1 MSLELINR
9 SPDIKKLRNEGYEV
23 SIHKAYLVI
32 TNVPYVDENK
42 QVKKGTLV
50 SDITIGAGKAAPPR
64 SHVAYFAGSHPCNA
78 DGTII
83 QSIRHASS
91 SNVLGGVRVD
101 HSFSNKPQGGYP
113 DYHSKMT
120 QYIRIISNPAQAID
134 RKATAKTFK
143 VCKDIED
150 DSKLVYLDTN
160 SSRSH
165 IDSIADKVKD
175 QKVGIIGLGGTGSY
189 ILDKLAKTKVAE
201 IHLFDGDAFLQHNA
215 FRAPGSATLEELDQG
230 MQKVDYY
237 AMKYGHMHGAIIPHD
252 CYVVESNLSL
262 LDTLDFVFISIDRNE
277 PKKFI
282 FERLISLEIPF
293 IDVGMG
299 VDRVDGALTG
309 MLRVS
314 LCTVQNAENFMD
326 SKRISFADEEDEGA
340 YNDNIQIAELNG
352 LNACLAIIKWKKLF
366 GIFHDNEEE
375 YNATYS
381 ININSIHNEDHG
393 T

>member
-23 SIHKAYLVI
+23 SLHGAYLII
-32 TNVPYVDENK
+32 TNVPYVDVNK

-64 SHVAYFAGSHPCNA
+64 SHVAYFAGGHPCNA

-101 HSFSNKPQGGYP
+101 HSFSNKPQGGYT
-113 DYHSKMT
+113 DYYSKMT
-120 QYIRIISNPAQAID
+120 QYIRIISNPARAID
-134 RKATAKTFK
+134 RTVTAKTFK

-150 DSKLVYLDTN
+150 DSKFVYLDTN

-165 IDSIADKVKD
+165 IDSIADKVKG
-175 QKVGIIGLGGTGSY
+175 QKAGIIGLGGTGSY

-215 FRAPGSATLEELDQG
+215 FRAPGSATLEELGQG

-237 AMKYGHMHGAIIPHD
+237 AMKYGHMHRAIIPHD
-252 CYVVESNLSL
+252 CYVDGSNLSL

-314 LCTVQNAENFMD
+314 LCTPQNAENFMD

-340 YNDNIQIAELNG
+340 YNDNIQIAELNA

-366 GIFHDNEEE
+366 GIYHDNEEE
-375 YNATYS
+375 YNSTYS
-381 ININSIHNEDHG
+381 INVNSIHNEDHG

>member
-9 SPDIKKLRNEGYEV
+9 SPDIMKLRNEGYEV
-23 SIHKAYLVI
+23 SIHGAYLVI
-32 TNVPYVDENK
+32 TNVPYVDAKK

-50 SDITIGAGKAAPPR
+50 SDITIGSGKTAPPR
-64 SHVAYFAGSHPCNA
+64 SHVVYFAGSHPCNA

-83 QSIRHASS
+83 QAIRHTSS

-101 HSFSNKPQGGYP
+101 HSFSNKPQGGYT
-113 DYHSKMT
+113 DYYSKMT
-120 QYIRIISNPAQAID
+120 QYIRIISNPARAID
-134 RKATAKTFK
+134 RAATAMTFK
-143 VCKDIED
+143 VCKDIDD
-150 DSKLVYLDTN
+150 DSTFVYLDTN

-165 IDSIADKVKD
+165 IDSITDKVKH

-189 ILDKLAKTKVAE
+189 ILDKLA
-201 IHLFDGDAFLQHNA
+201 
-215 FRAPGSATLEELDQG
+215 
-230 MQKVDYY
+230 
-237 AMKYGHMHGAIIPHD
+237 HD
-252 CYVVESNLSL
+252 CYVDGSNLSL
-262 LDTLDFVFISIDRNE
+262 LDAFDFVFISIDRNE

-299 VDRVDGALTG
+299 VDRVDSALTG

-314 LCTVQNAENFMD
+314 LCTSKNAKSFMD

-340 YNDNIQIAELNG
+340 YNDNIQIAELNS

-366 GIFHDNEEE
+366 GIYHDNEEE

-381 ININSIHNEDHG
+381 INVNSICNEDHA